1 MAQEKRRLAGWR
13 GGGAP
18 RTRGNR
24 APLLRPLRLRAA
36 LGRGGRWGPSAVA
49 MSPGAEPFTRLHSA
63 ENSIALGPQVARQTP
78 GGLTDLLSLA

>member
-13 GGGAP
+13 GGGAQDP
-18 RTRGNR
+18 WKPCPPPETT
-24 APLLRPLRLRAA
+24 RLRAA

-49 MSPGAEPFTRLHSA
+49 MSPGAFTRLHSA

>member
-1 MAQEKRRLAGWR
+1 MAQKREAKTRWLE
-13 GGGAP
+13 GGAP

-24 APLLRPLRLRAA
+24 APLLRPPRLRGA
-36 LGRGGRWGPSAVA
+36 LGRGGRWRPSAVA

>member
-1 MAQEKRRLAGWR
+1 
-13 GGGAP
+13 
-18 RTRGNR
+18 
-24 APLLRPLRLRAA
+24 
-36 LGRGGRWGPSAVA
+36 